1 LPRFSRIRSNAMPTL
16 SAAVASSTYATR
28 AMGFLWSCAALGRHG
43 SVQRHYEA
51 ALVSSKT
58 FFRTIDN
65 LGQWM

>member
-1 LPRFSRIRSNAMPTL
+1 
-16 SAAVASSTYATR
+16 
-28 AMGFLWSCAALGRHG
+28 MGFLWSCAALGRHG